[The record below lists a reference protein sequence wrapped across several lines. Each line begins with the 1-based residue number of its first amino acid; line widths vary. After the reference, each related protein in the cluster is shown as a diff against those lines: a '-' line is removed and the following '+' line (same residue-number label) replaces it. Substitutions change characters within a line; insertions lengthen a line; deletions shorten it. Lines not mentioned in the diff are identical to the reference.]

1 MTDARPPAAAP
12 GGVIERYAEWLPI
25 TQNTPRI
32 SLGEG
37 GTPLVRAAALER
49 RCAAAEIWLKLEMC
63 NPTGSFKDRGMVVA
77 VAKAI
82 EQGATAVLCAST
94 GNTSASAAAYA
105 ARCGLR
111 AFVLVPGAK
120 IAQGKLAQAVAHGA
134 RVLAVDGSFDDALRL
149 ARRATEELPVAL
161 VNSVN
166 PYRIA
171 GQKTAAMEIVDSL
184 GDAPDLLC
192 LPVGNAGNITA
203 YWAGFSEYF
212 HAERASQRPRL
223 LGVQAAGAAPL
234 VSGQIVEQPET
245 LATAIR
251 IGNPASWEGAEA
263 ARDESGGAIVAV
275 DDAQIFDAW
284 RTLANEEGVFCEPAS
299 AAAVAGLLAAPTEQI
314 AGRRIVCVVTGHGL
328 KDAELVERIDSDM
341 LQLSPDYGE
350 VASALAAGLS

>member
-1 MTDARPPAAAP
+1 MTEARPAAAPP

-25 TQNTPRI
+25 TQDTPRI

-37 GTPLVRAAALER
+37 GTPLMRAAALER
-49 RCAAAEIWLKLEMC
+49 RCGAAEVWLKLEMC
-63 NPTGSFKDRGMVVA
+63 NPTASFKDRGMVVA

-134 RVLAVDGSFDDALRL
+134 RVLAVDGSFDDALQL
-149 ARRATEELPVAL
+149 ARQATEELPVAL

-203 YWAGFSEYF
+203 YWEGFSEYF
-212 HAERASQRPRL
+212 HAERASQRPRM

-234 VSGQIVEQPET
+234 VSGRIVEQPET

-251 IGNPASWEGAEA
+251 IGNPASWEGAIA

-275 DDAQIFDAW
+275 EDAQIFDAW
-284 RTLANEEGVFCEPAS
+284 RRLASEEGVFCEPAS
-299 AAAVAGLLAAPTEQI
+299 AAAVAGLLAAPPEQV

-328 KDAELVERIDSDM
+328 KDAELVERIDSD
-341 LQLSPDYGE
+341 LLRLSPDYGE
-350 VASALAAGLS
+350 VAAALAAGLP